1 LIKISSVL
9 YASKDQ
15 ISRDQIPYTVNGVV
29 SSCYCCPPQN
39 LEFEERVAAI
49 DRGEPGYRTE
59 GLKVTTRNHM
69 GYTME

>member
-1 LIKISSVL
+1 
-9 YASKDQ
+9 
-15 ISRDQIPYTVNGVV
+15 VNGVV